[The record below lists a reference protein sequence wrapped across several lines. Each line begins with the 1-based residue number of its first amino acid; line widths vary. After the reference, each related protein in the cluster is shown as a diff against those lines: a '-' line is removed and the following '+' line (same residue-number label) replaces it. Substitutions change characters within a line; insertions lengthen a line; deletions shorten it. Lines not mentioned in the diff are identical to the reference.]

1 MGFAVVVGVE
11 VVVRDGFVGVEEVE
25 LFLGLCNQKMVEVG
39 VLVKVRMKVLVKF
52 VKLAVGLL
60 VLLCLH
66 ERNIVIPLVFEGN
79 IGG

>member
-1 MGFAVVVGVE
+1 MGFAVVVGVD

-39 VLVKVRMKVLVKF
+39 VLVKVWMNVLVKF

-60 VLLCLH
+60 VLLM
-66 ERNIVIPLVFEGN
+66 FA
-79 IGG
+79 